1 VALAL
6 LVAAG
11 GTFLLAGGAGAAPL
25 ALGKSAA
32 VQSSA
37 DAGDVILVRD
47 GCGRGLRWSNS
58 RQRCVVADVGGPP
71 GVVVAPGVVVTSP
84 VVVPRGRVCGYGL
97 RWSNGLG
104 RCVPL

>member
-11 GTFLLAGGAGAAPL
+11 GTFLLAGGAVAAPL

-32 VQSSA
+32 IQSGAEAS
-37 DAGDVILVRD
+37 DVMLVRE
-47 GCGRGLRWSNS
+47 GCGRGMRWSNS
-58 RQRCVVADVGGPP
+58 RQACVPIGAAAP
-71 GVVVAPGVVVTSP
+71 GVAIAPGVVVTSP
-84 VVVPRGRVCGYGL
+84 VVVPRGRVCGPGL